1 MGEVRRMIRIIKWD
15 DHKVLGNLELDFT
28 KADGTPYNTIV
39 LAGENGTG
47 KTQILE
53 TISTFL
59 DLGSFDNFQYMK
71 YEIIGE
77 NFTIHKEGVL
87 NPQFG
92 FHKRKNEETGVEVY
106 ISSNR
111 NNSIESIEKDK
122 NDIRGYGFAYSKAKS
137 GFKTDRVTASTIQ
150 QLDKEKYEND
160 NKENYTSIK
169 QLLVDVDTQDN
180 ADWMRI
186 TKNKETVTF
195 EEFRNRSRLNRFES
209 AFNDF
214 FDRIKFANIDNT
226 DPSEKKILF
235 EKNNKRFSVDELSTG
250 EKQIVFRG
258 AVLLKNVNGINS
270 GVVLVDEPEL
280 SMHPKWQQRILQY
293 YRNLFTVNGVQNVQ
307 MIFATHSEYVIKAA
321 LEDRD
326 NVLIITLSDNNGCV
340 VANKMLTPMVLQ
352 ALTAGE
358 INYLAFGIL
367 SVDYHIAL
375 YGYLQSKYGLDSI
388 KACDTYIESKSPI
401 YQRNIHEKIDNY
413 VNSNG
418 RTTLY
423 KTLPTYIRNYIDH
436 PEGNRQPYTERE
448 LEESIK
454 LLIELCR

>member
-1 MGEVRRMIRIIKWD
+1 MIRNIKWD
-15 DHKVLGNLELDFT
+15 NHKVLGNLELDFT

-53 TISTFL
+53 TIGEFL
-59 DLGSFDNFQYMK
+59 DLGTFEPFDKIDYMVDSEIYVLSKINRENAK
-71 YEIIGE
+71 Y
-77 NFTIHKEGVL
+77 
-87 NPQFG
+87 G
-92 FHKRKNEETGVEVY
+92 FHKRLKVNANEILAIHRG
-106 ISSNR
+106 R
-111 NNSIESIEKDK
+111 NNDEEGIQADK
-122 NDIRGYGFAYSKAKS
+122 KDIRSYGFAYSKARS
-137 GFKTDRVTASTIQ
+137 GFKTEKVYSATTQ
-150 QLDKEKYEND
+150 QLDLNKYEND
-160 NKENYTSIK
+160 SKDDFTNIK
-169 QLLVDVDTQDN
+169 QLLVDIDTQDN
-180 ADWMRI
+180 SEWMRI
-186 TKNKETVTF
+186 TVNNVGINF
-195 EEFRNRSRLNRFES
+195 DEFRKASKKFRFEK
-209 AFNDF
+209 AFNSF
-214 FDRIKFANIDNT
+214 FETIKFVGIDNN
-226 DPSEKKILF
+226 SIEEKRLIFKKYDKEF
-235 EKNNKRFSVDELSTG
+235 TVDDLSTG

-258 AVLLKNVNGINS
+258 AGLLRNVNGIIG
-270 GVVLVDEPEL
+270 GVVLIDEPEL
-280 SMHPKWQQRILQY
+280 SMHPKWQQKILQY
-293 YRNLFTVNGVQNVQ
+293 YRNLFTINGVQNVQ

-321 LEDRD
+321 LEDKD
-326 NVLIITLSDNNGCV
+326 NVLIITLSDDNGCV

-388 KACDTYIESKSPI
+388 RACDTYIENRSPI

-418 RTTLY
+418 KTTVY

-436 PEGNRQPYTERE
+436 PDGNRQPYTESE